1 MASASSLQQRPDTA
15 PRQRPAW
22 LRWAVP
28 LLVVAV
34 LAVLISC
41 LGMLVMHDAL
51 DQLHFTAPAATIA
64 PVAVAVAV
72 LLEEPLS
79 SAGIKSVIVAAL
91 LIVTT
96 PVLSHATA
104 RAARIREHGRWKVLQ
119 KELEDEEAL

>member
-1 MASASSLQQRPDTA
+1 VTDVLVT
-15 PRQRPAW
+15 
-22 LRWAVP
+22 V

-41 LGMLVMHDAL
+41 LGMLVMRDAL

-79 SAGIKSVIVAAL
+79 GAGVKAVIVAVL
-91 LIVTT
+91 LVITT

-104 RAARIREHGRWKVLQ
+104 RAARIREHGRWKVLAH
-119 KELEDEEAL
+119 ELEDEEAL

>member
-1 MASASSLQQRPDTA
+1 MTGVLVT
-15 PRQRPAW
+15 
-22 LRWAVP
+22 V

-41 LGMLVMHDAL
+41 LGMLVMRDAL

-79 SAGIKSVIVAAL
+79 SAGVKAVIVAVL

-104 RAARIREHGRWKVLQ
+104 RAARIREHGRWKVLPR
-119 KELEDEEAL
+119 ELEDEEAL